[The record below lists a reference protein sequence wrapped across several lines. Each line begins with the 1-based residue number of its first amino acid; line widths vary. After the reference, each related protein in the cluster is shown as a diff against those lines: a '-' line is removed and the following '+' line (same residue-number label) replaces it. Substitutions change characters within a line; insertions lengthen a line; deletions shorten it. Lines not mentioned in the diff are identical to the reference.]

1 MNVQPNSLDAEEN
14 VIASILVNNENWKYI
29 DKLKD
34 IDFYYPK
41 TREIFKLMQELHEN
55 SSPIDIIAVKE
66 KGISKK
72 YDGIKLMSS
81 LIEMTDKL
89 GLSSQ
94 IEYYIKILKN
104 LSIKRQIYQKAS
116 EVCKEILEIENDKD
130 ELEIKN
136 EIIQKFIDIKVQEKE
151 TNGEM
156 TNVMLE
162 TLEDIEKKYQ
172 KRDDYTYRT
181 GFFDVD
187 KVTDGLHEQELTIIA
202 ARPGVGKTAFALQ
215 MAENISKKGVYTYF
229 ASLEMSE
236 KQLGNR
242 IIAREAEIDGHKLRM
257 GWLEETDFE
266 KIGKVASNISNLK
279 MYIDSK
285 SATIQDIEIKATELK
300 QENKLGLI
308 IIDYLQLLKSR
319 NKFNVREQ
327 EVAEISRKLKLMSK
341 NLNIP
346 VVALCQ
352 LNRETEKRKRP
363 MLSDLRESGSLEQDA
378 DNVIFLYVDEE
389 EKMQVSQTIEVII
402 AKQRNGP
409 TGTIKMAFNKK
420 QMRFINLV
428 RRIKQMKYI
437 EINEFKKLTNIQKAN
452 YCKRIAS
459 GELKLKEVKTK
470 DEKNK
475 YY

>member
-1 MNVQPNSLDAEEN
+1 MNIQPNSLETEEN
-14 VIASILVNNENWKYI
+14 IIASVLVNNENWKYI
-29 DKLKD
+29 DQLKE
-34 IDFYYPK
+34 IDFYYPT
-41 TREIFKLMQELHEN
+41 TRKIFKLMKELHEN
-55 SSPIDIIAVKE
+55 NNPIDIVSVKE
-66 KGISKK
+66 KGVSKK
-72 YDGIKLMSS
+72 YDGIKLMKI
-81 LIEMTDKL
+81 LVEMTEKM

-94 IEYYIKILKN
+94 IEYYIRILKN

-151 TNGEM
+151 KNGEM
-156 TNVMLE
+156 TNVMIE

-215 MAENISKKGVYTYF
+215 MAENISKKNICVYF
-229 ASLEMSE
+229 VSLEMSE

-257 GWLEETDFE
+257 GWLEEEDFE
-266 KIGKVASNISNLK
+266 KIGEVASKISNLK

-285 SATIQDIEIKATELK
+285 SATIQDIEMKATELK

-319 NKFNVREQ
+319 NRFNVREQ

-378 DNVIFLYVDEE
+378 DNVIFLYVDED
-389 EKMQVSQTIEVII
+389 EKTQVCQNIEVII

-409 TGTIKMAFNKK
+409 TGTVKMAFNKK

-428 RRIKQMKYI
+428 GG
-437 EINEFKKLTNIQKAN
+437 INK
-452 YCKRIAS
+452 
-459 GELKLKEVKTK
+459 
-470 DEKNK
+470 
-475 YY
+475 